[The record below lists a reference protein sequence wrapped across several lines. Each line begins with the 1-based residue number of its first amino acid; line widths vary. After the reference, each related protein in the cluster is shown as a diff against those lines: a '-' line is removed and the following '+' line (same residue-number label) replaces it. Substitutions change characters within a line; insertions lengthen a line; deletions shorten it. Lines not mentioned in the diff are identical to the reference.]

1 LFFVCPQD
9 RKCFRIATNQKF
21 SSRTRPPLAQSGLV
35 LNAAKD
41 SFAFVNH
48 KPTKL
53 PHCPPHALSIL
64 RAVVSVLG
72 VSQSDLTAN
81 PLRAR
86 MSGMK
91 VTKSMAT
98 RLAHIL
104 LAAPFILSAPF
115 ACADDRNL
123 LPKYGGLPETDWQ
136 KAANAVFISGMDADY
151 HGDRKK
157 ASMDMAMRGWQY
169 LAAGDF
175 DDAMR
180 RFNQAW
186 LLNKKNGTAL
196 WGMAAI
202 TANSEKYDD
211 SLKLFAEAEKFVG
224 SEINFSVDY
233 ARTVGMAGV
242 ERKDDALL
250 EDAFE
255 RFERI
260 YQKAPQHT
268 KNLQNWAMTL
278 FGTGRYSEAW
288 EKVKLAE
295 ATPSKNQIDP
305 SFLAALQSRMP
316 RPEN

>member
-1 LFFVCPQD
+1 
-9 RKCFRIATNQKF
+9 
-21 SSRTRPPLAQSGLV
+21 
-35 LNAAKD
+35 
-41 SFAFVNH
+41 
-48 KPTKL
+48 
-53 PHCPPHALSIL
+53 
-64 RAVVSVLG
+64 
-72 VSQSDLTAN
+72 
-81 PLRAR
+81 
-86 MSGMK
+86 MK
-91 VTKSMAT
+91 ITKSTAT
-98 RLAHIL
+98 RLVHIL
-104 LAAPFILSAPF
+104 LAAALISCALLIR
-115 ACADDRNL
+115 ADDSNL

-136 KAANAVFISGMDADY
+136 KAANAAFISGMSEDY
-151 HGDRKK
+151 HGDLKK

-196 WGMAAI
+196 WGMAAV
-202 TANSEKYDD
+202 TATSGKYDD

-242 ERKDDALL
+242 ARKDDALL
-250 EDAFE
+250 NDAFD
-255 RFERI
+255 RFKRI
-260 YQKAPQHT
+260 YKKAPQHT

-278 FGTGRYSEAW
+278 FGTGKYAEAW

-295 ATPSKNQIDP
+295 ATPNKDQLDP
-305 SFLAALQSRMP
+305 SFLAALQARMP